1 MNTRPTAPLILIDKG
16 ECLGKDISGTTA
28 TLVAPGAPQYGYC
41 LTDGTHVGWCVNDD
55 PELGEIAAW
64 RPCVA
69 VPTGE
74 LVALRNAFMGV
85 ELPNFQRA
93 VIWKLSAHLP
103 ATVTDESE

>member
-28 TLVAPGAPQYGYC
+28 TLVAPDDPQYGYC
-41 LTDGTHVGWCVNDD
+41 LIDGTHVGWCVNDD
-55 PELGEIAAW
+55 PELDEIAAW

-74 LVALRNAFMGV
+74 LVCLRAAFMGV
-85 ELPNFQRA
+85 ELSNFQHA
-93 VIWKLSAHLP
+93 VIQKVLSHLP
-103 ATVTDESE
+103 ATVTNESE